1 MESGAGV
8 FMAQAAEVRAGFQ
21 LEQFHL
27 EMALGANAH
36 PVENLK
42 HEGVDD
48 LKSRNSLAGNAF

>member
-1 MESGAGV
+1 
-8 FMAQAAEVRAGFQ
+8 MAQAAEVRAGFQ